1 MSLIS
6 FAICIWSDT
15 MIS

>member
-6 FAICIWSDT
+6 FAICIWSDI